1 MKKYL
6 IIIMLLLGICSANA
20 QNFKNDGKPYAFY
33 CKIYRCGSSNDKIG
47 IRWPTYKKDNILYN
61 ENGEEIKFNNAIEAL
76 NYMSKRGWEL
86 DAVTYIEPSR
96 EKAYI
101 LKKMVTNDEEAKE
114 GLYFTKD
121 FK

>member
-6 IIIMLLLGICSANA
+6 LLIMLLLGICSANA
-20 QNFKNDGKPYAFY
+20 QNYKNDGKPYAFY
-33 CKIYRCGSSNDKIG
+33 CKIYKSGSSNIG
-47 IRWPTYKKDNILYN
+47 IRWPDNKKDNTLCN
-61 ENGEEIKFNNAIEAL
+61 ENGDEIKFNNVIDAL
-76 NYMSKRGWEL
+76 TYMSKRGWEL

-96 EKAYI
+96 DKAYI